1 MKKNLF
7 FIALSLGASILTFGQ
22 SNTFPPSG
30 NVGIGVTDPK
40 TKLEIDGDI
49 SARGWDTNYSIGF
62 DTFESFNF
70 NSKNVANYGLTRVN
84 NSIALSGWDR
94 LTFFTKGKPE
104 ITLNESGNVGIGVTD
119 PKTKLDVDGTISLRG
134 WDTNYSIGFDT
145 YDAFDYKNQKVAN
158 YGLTR
163 VGNEVVLAG
172 WEKLNFS
179 SNFKIQMALD
189 KQGRLGIGT
198 ENPDEKL
205 TVKGKIHAEEVIVD
219 LNVPADYV
227 FQKYYTGKSDLKA
240 DYVFPKL
247 NEIES
252 FVKENNH
259 LPDMP
264 SAKEIQENG
273 LKIGE
278 MNNLL
283 LQKIEEL
290 TLLLIEQNKINQEQQ
305 EQLIIL
311 KQEVNQL
318 KQK

>member
-7 FIALSLGASILTFGQ
+7 FIALLLGASVLTFGQ

-30 NVGIGVTDPK
+30 NVGIGTQNPQA
-40 TKLEIDGDI
+40 KLEIYGGGDLLLKASELKTKDAGDIIFQQNTGKQIGRIWSMEEGGLNFSGDDNNPKMNLTNDGRFGIGVYPQENVKLDVDGDI
-49 SARGWDTNYSIGF
+49 SARGYSSIGF
-62 DTFESFNF
+62 N
-70 NSKNVANYGLTRVN
+70 
-84 NSIALSGWDR
+84 
-94 LTFFTKGKPE
+94 
-104 ITLNESGNVGIGVTD
+104 
-119 PKTKLDVDGTISLRG
+119 
-134 WDTNYSIGFDT
+134 T
-145 YDAFDYKNQKVAN
+145 YDVFDYKNQKVAN

-163 VGNEVVLAG
+163 VGNEVSVSGWSGLSFATGAG
-172 WEKLNFS
+172 AKMF
-179 SNFKIQMALD
+179 LD
-189 KQGRLGIGT
+189 NWGRLGIGT
-198 ENPDEKL
+198 KNPNEKL

-247 NEIES
+247 NEIET

-273 LKIGE
+273 LKVGE

-290 TLLLIEQNKINQEQQ
+290 TLYIIQQ
-305 EQLIIL
+305 EKEINKMKQDIKLL
-311 KQEVNQL
+311 KNE
-318 KQK
+318 